1 MTITPPPPPPPS
13 RPPSPPPSPPPAPSP
28 APSPRGANPFDDTGV
43 RADANGIRRYPGL
56 HESLVQMLRESVR
69 ADPHAEALVEV
80 GGERI
85 SYTQLWD
92 RAARVSGGLRATGI
106 SPGDRVAIRLP
117 NSIDWVV
124 AFFGGLMAGA
134 VVVPVN
140 TRLAGPEGAYI
151 IGDSG
156 SSYVFEPGSALP
168 DGAPLVHE
176 GAQATDVA
184 AIFYTSGTTGFP
196 KGAMHTHE
204 NVLANVETVYRV
216 SGIPRDIGREMRTLV
231 VVPLFHVTG
240 CHSQTL
246 PALRVGGA
254 AVIDAAFDGRR
265 MIETLEIE
273 RITACTAVPAIY
285 YYILNHPDFSPA
297 KVTGVRWAS
306 YGGAPIAPD
315 LVHQIGN
322 QFANARLAN
331 GFGLT
336 ECTSIATL
344 LPHEWAAEHA
354 DSVGFAAPHAEVT
367 VDKTPFSANRALGEI
382 LIRGQSVC
390 AEYWKKPE
398 ATAQTFAGHWLHTG
412 DVGRVGDDGLVFVLD
427 RIKDMINRG
436 GENVYCVEVENAL
449 IGAPGVGEV
458 AVVGVPDPMMGEKV
472 GAVIVPL
479 PGATVDPAEV
489 LGYARDHLAD
499 FKVPQYIAVRT
510 QPLPRNPNGKV
521 LKKPLREAGF
531 GPAG

>member
-1 MTITPPPPPPPS
+1 MEITP
-13 RPPSPPPSPPPAPSP
+13 A
-28 APSPRGANPFDDTGV
+28 PRGANPFDEAGV
-43 RADANGIRRYPGL
+43 RAGADGVRRYPDL
-56 HESLVQMLRESVR
+56 HQSLVEMLGESV
-69 ADPHAEALVEV
+69 AKDPDAEALVEI
-80 GGERI
+80 GGPRL
-85 SYTQLWD
+85 SYAELWD
-92 RAARVSGGLRATGI
+92 RATRVSGGLREAGVG
-106 SPGDRVAIRLP
+106 PGDRVAIRLP
-117 NSIDWVV
+117 NSVDWVL

-140 TRLAGPEGAYI
+140 TRLTEPEAAYI

-168 DGAPLVHE
+168 SGNPLVHE
-176 GAQATDVA
+176 TTDRSDVA

-216 SGIPRDIGREMRTLV
+216 TDIPRDAGREMRTLV

-246 PALRVGGA
+246 PALRIGGA
-254 AVIDAAFDGRR
+254 AVIDASFDGRR
-265 MIETLEIE
+265 MIDTLEHE

-285 YYILNHPDFSPA
+285 YYILNHPDFAPE
-297 KVTGVRWAS
+297 KVAGVRWAS

-315 LVHQIGN
+315 LVHQIGDR
-322 QFANARLAN
+322 FGGARLAN

-344 LPHEWAAEHA
+344 LPHEWAADHA
-354 DSVGFAAPHAEVT
+354 DSVGFAAPHVDLAIDVTGFGAEP
-367 VDKTPFSANRALGEI
+367 DLGEV

-390 AEYWKKPE
+390 AGYWNKPE
-398 ATAQTFAGHWLHTG
+398 ATAGTFVDHWLHTG
-412 DVGRVGDDGLVFVLD
+412 DVGRVDSNGLLFVLD

-458 AVVGVPDPMMGEKV
+458 AVVGVPDAMMGEKV

-479 PGATVDPAEV
+479 PGASVDQDAV
-489 LGYARDHLAD
+489 LSYAREHLAD
-499 FKVPQYIAVRT
+499 FKVPQYLAVRKD
-510 QPLPRNPNGKV
+510 PLPRNPNGKV
-521 LKKPLREAGF
+521 LKANLRKSAFETEA
-531 GPAG
+531 PA

>member
-1 MTITPPPPPPPS
+1 MATRSITPP
-13 RPPSPPPSPPPAPSP
+13 
-28 APSPRGANPFDDTGV
+28 PRGANPFDDSGV
-43 RADANGIRRYPGL
+43 RPDVDGVRRYQHL
-56 HESLVQMLRESVR
+56 HESLVEMLSESVR
-69 ADPHAEALVEV
+69 ADPRAEALVQV
-80 GGERI
+80 GGERA
-85 SYTQLWD
+85 SYAQLWE
-92 RAARVSGGLRATGI
+92 RAARVSGGLREAGV
-106 SPGDRVAIRLP
+106 SPGDRVAIRLS
-117 NSIDWVV
+117 NSVDWVL

-134 VVVPVN
+134 IVVPVN
-140 TRLAGPEGAYI
+140 TRLTEPEAAYI

-156 SSYVFEPGSALP
+156 SSYVFEPGTALP
-168 DGAPLVHE
+168 DGAPLVRE
-176 GAQATDVA
+176 DARRSDVA

-216 SGIPRDIGREMRTLV
+216 SDIPRDAGREMRTLV

-246 PALRVGGA
+246 PALRIGGA

-265 MIETLEIE
+265 MIETLESE

-297 KVTGVRWAS
+297 KVAGVRWAS

-315 LVHQIGN
+315 LVHQIGER
-322 QFANARLAN
+322 FAGARLAN

-354 DSVGFAAPHAEVT
+354 DSVGFAAPHAEVAIDT
-367 VDKTPFSANRALGEI
+367 SNFGDNADLGEI

-390 AEYWKKPE
+390 AGYWNKPE

-412 DVGRVGDDGLVFVLD
+412 DVGRVDADGLVFVLD

-458 AVVGVPDPMMGEKV
+458 AVVGVPDSMMGEKV

-479 PGATVDPAEV
+479 PGATVDPAAV
-489 LGYARDHLAD
+489 LAYARDHLAD
-499 FKVPQYIAVRT
+499 FKVPQFIAVRPE
-510 QPLPRNPNGKV
+510 PLPRNPNGKV
-521 LKKPLREAGF
+521 LKAPLRTAAFEP
-531 GPAG
+531 PA

>member
-1 MTITPPPPPPPS
+1 MVIA
-13 RPPSPPPSPPPAPSP
+13 PA
-28 APSPRGANPFDDTGV
+28 PRGANPFDDTGV
-43 RADANGIRRYPGL
+43 QPDGNGARRYPGL
-56 HESLVQMLRESVR
+56 HQSLVEMLGDSVQASPR
-69 ADPHAEALVEV
+69 AEALVEV
-80 GGERI
+80 GGARL
-85 SYTQLWD
+85 SYAELWD
-92 RAARVSGGLRATGI
+92 GAARVGGGLREAGI

-117 NSIDWVV
+117 NSINWVL

-140 TRLAGPEGAYI
+140 TRLTEAEADYI

-156 SSYVFEPGSALP
+156 SCYVFEPGSALP
-168 DGAPLVHE
+168 DGNPLVHE
-176 GAQATDVA
+176 SAVRSDVA

-216 SGIPRDIGREMRTLV
+216 TDIPRDAGGEMRTLV

-246 PALRVGGA
+246 PALRIGGA
-254 AVIDAAFDGRR
+254 AVIDTSFDGRR
-265 MIETLEIE
+265 MIVTLEQE

-285 YYILNHPDFSPA
+285 YYILNHPDFTPA
-297 KVTGVRWAS
+297 KVAGVRWAS

-315 LVHQIGN
+315 LVHQIGER
-322 QFANARLAN
+322 FAGARLAN

-344 LPHEWAAEHA
+344 LPHEWAAAHA
-354 DSVGFAAPHAEVT
+354 DSVGFAAPHAEVAIDPT
-367 VDKTPFSANRALGEI
+367 SFGPDAGLGEI

-390 AEYWKKPE
+390 AGYWNKPE
-398 ATAQTFAGHWLHTG
+398 ATAQTFVDHWLRTG
-412 DVGRVGDDGLVFVLD
+412 DVGRVDPDGLVFVLD

-458 AVVGVPDPMMGEKV
+458 AVVGVPDAMMGEKV
-472 GAVIVPL
+472 GAVLVPL
-479 PGATVDPAEV
+479 PGATVDRDAV
-489 LGYARDHLAD
+489 LSYAREHLAD
-499 FKVPQYIAVRT
+499 FKVPQFIAVRSE
-510 QPLPRNPNGKV
+510 PLPRNPNGKV
-521 LKKPLREAGF
+521 LKATLRKAAF
-531 GPAG
+531 SQDF

>member
-1 MTITPPPPPPPS
+1 MVTMPP
-13 RPPSPPPSPPPAPSP
+13 
-28 APSPRGANPFDDTGV
+28 PRGANPFDDTGV
-43 RADANGIRRYPGL
+43 QPDSDGVRRYPAL
-56 HESLVQMLRESVR
+56 HESLVEMLSDSVR
-69 ADPHAEALVEV
+69 ADPHAEALVQV

-85 SYTQLWD
+85 SYNQLWD
-92 RAARVSGGLRATGI
+92 RAARVGGGLRAAGI
-106 SPGDRVAIRLP
+106 STGDRVAIKLP

-124 AFFGGLMAGA
+124 AFFGTLMAGA

-140 TRLAGPEGAYI
+140 TRLTEPEAAYI
-151 IGDSG
+151 ISDSG
-156 SSYVFEPGSALP
+156 SSYVFSPGSPLP
-168 DGAPLVHE
+168 EGSPLVHE
-176 GAQATDVA
+176 GARRTDVA

-216 SGIPRDIGREMRTLV
+216 SDIPRDAGREMRTLV

-246 PALRVGGA
+246 PALRIGGA

-265 MIETLEIE
+265 MIETLEQE

-285 YYILNHPDFSPA
+285 YYILNHPDFTPA
-297 KVTGVRWAS
+297 KVAGVRWAS

-315 LVHQIGN
+315 LVHQIGDR
-322 QFANARLAN
+322 FTGARLAN

-344 LPHEWAAEHA
+344 LPHEWAADHA
-354 DSVGFAAPHAEVT
+354 DSVGFAAPHAEVAT
-367 VDKTPFSANRALGEI
+367 DKTSFGDNGDLGEI

-390 AEYWKKPE
+390 AGYWNKPV
-398 ATAQTFAGHWLHTG
+398 ATAETFVDHWLHTG
-412 DVGRVGDDGLVFVLD
+412 DVGRVDADGLVFVLD

-458 AVVGVPDPMMGEKV
+458 AVVGVPDSMMGEKV

-479 PGATVDPAEV
+479 PGTTVDPSAV
-489 LGYARDHLAD
+489 VAYAREHLAD
-499 FKVPQYIAVRT
+499 FKVPQFIAVRPD
-510 QPLPRNPNGKV
+510 PLPRNPNGKV
-521 LKKPLREAGF
+521 LKAPLREGTF
-531 GPAG
+531 EVPA

>member
-1 MTITPPPPPPPS
+1 MAITPP
-13 RPPSPPPSPPPAPSP
+13 
-28 APSPRGANPFDDTGV
+28 PRGANPFDDTGV
-43 RADANGIRRYPGL
+43 KPDSNGVRKYPNL
-56 HESLVQMLRESVR
+56 HESLVEMLSESVR
-69 ADPHAEALVEV
+69 ADPGAEALVQV

-92 RAARVSGGLRATGI
+92 RAARVSGGLHEAGI

-117 NSIDWVV
+117 NSIEWVV

-140 TRLAGPEGAYI
+140 TRLTEPEAAYV

-156 SSYVFEPGSALP
+156 SSFVFEPSSPLP
-168 DGAPLVHE
+168 DGGPLVRE
-176 GAQATDVA
+176 GARRSDIA

-216 SGIPRDIGREMRTLV
+216 SDIPRDAGREMRTLV

-246 PALRVGGA
+246 PALRIGGA
-254 AVIDAAFDGRR
+254 AVIDSAFDGRR
-265 MIETLEIE
+265 MIETLEHE
-273 RITACTAVPAIY
+273 QITACAAVPAIY
-285 YYILNHPDFSPA
+285 YYILNHPDFAPA
-297 KVTGVRWAS
+297 KVAGVRWAS

-315 LVHQIGN
+315 LVHQIGDR
-322 QFANARLAN
+322 FAGARLAN

-344 LPHEWAAEHA
+344 LPHEWAAQHA

-367 VDKTPFSANRALGEI
+367 IDKSSFSENADLGEI

-390 AEYWKKPE
+390 AGYWNKPA
-398 ATAQTFAGHWLHTG
+398 ATAQTFADHWLRTG
-412 DVGRVGDDGLVFVLD
+412 DVGRVDADGLVFVLD

-458 AVVGVPDPMMGEKV
+458 AVVGVPDSMMGEKV

-479 PGATVDPAEV
+479 PGATVDPSAV
-489 LGYARDHLAD
+489 ITYAREHLAD
-499 FKVPQYIAVRT
+499 FKVPQFISVRPA
-510 QPLPRNPNGKV
+510 PLPRNPNGKV
-521 LKKPLREAGF
+521 LKAPLRELPF
-531 GPAG
+531 EVPS